1 MDEGRLAGGR
11 SSNPSPVRK
20 SLDEVVV
27 GGVDERD
34 VGVVVGVVKFR
45 SSSPGFASTDLIVV
59 VVVVPVVA
67 GVDISV
73 DVVVAVVL
81 VPNPRPFVST
91 LSQRLELQGPAGLE
105 DFLVVVVVVAV
116 AVVIDEDEVVVPL
129 SLLVQPK
136 LPSPRLPGVIQVE
149 GLLGAAPG
157 LVLELVTALSDGRVG
172 PSGHTPRQSQVSL

>member
-45 SSSPGFASTDLIVV
+45 GSSPGFASTDLIVV
-59 VVVVPVVA
+59 VVVPVVA
-67 GVDISV
+67 DVDIFV
-73 DVVVAVVL
+73 GVVVAVVL

-105 DFLVVVVVVAV
+105 DFLVVVVAVAV

-157 LVLELVTALSDGRVG
+157 LVLELVTALRDGRVG